1 MQPNPLLKKLG
12 FAPDDRLVIIHAD
25 DIGMCHASVAAYQEL
40 IDVGLV
46 SSAAVMVTCPWFPL
60 VAYYCRQHPD
70 VDMGVH
76 LTLTSEWDTYRW
88 GPISTRDSATGL
100 LDDEG
105 YFYRTSRLVQQHANP
120 AAVGVEWEAQIQSA
134 LARGID
140 MTHVDT
146 HMLSAFYPPYLV
158 AYFNLS
164 RQYRIPAMFL
174 RHSVEQWMEFRSDPE
189 TATYASEQV
198 QSLEEEGL
206 PLVDYF
212 YAMSLVSGDIPDRV
226 EEAKR
231 AFSTL
236 PPGITHFII
245 HPSVDTPEIRAI
257 APDWRCRVSDYEI
270 FAGEALSP
278 FIKNEGIHIIN
289 YRLLRDL
296 MR

>member
-1 MQPNPLLKKLG
+1 MQPNPILKKLG
-12 FAPDDRLVIIHAD
+12 FAPDDRLVVIHAD
-25 DIGMCHASVAAYQEL
+25 DIGMCHASIAAYRDL
-40 IDVGLV
+40 MDVGLV

-60 VAYYCRQHPD
+60 VADYCRQHPD

-76 LTLTSEWDTYRW
+76 LTLTSEWDAYRW

-105 YFYRTSRLVQQHANP
+105 YFYRTSRLLQQHANP
-120 AAVGVEWEAQIQSA
+120 AAVRIEWEAQIQAA

-140 MTHVDT
+140 VTHVDT
-146 HMLSAFYPPYLV
+146 HMLSAFYAPYLET
-158 AYFNLS
+158 YFNVS
-164 RQYRIPAMFL
+164 RQYRLPAMFL
-174 RHSVEQWMEFRSDPE
+174 RRTAEQWMEFRRDPE

-198 QSLEEEGL
+198 QPLEAEGL

-212 YAMSLVSGDIPDRV
+212 YAMSLVLGEISDRV
-226 EEAKR
+226 EEAKH

-245 HPSVDTPEIRAI
+245 HPSTDTPELRAI

-270 FAGEALSP
+270 FTSDVVQTL
-278 FIKNEGIHIIN
+278 IKSEGINVIN